1 MAALPLGYMTG
12 GVHMSLLVGLGSVV
26 SCLMQRILT
35 SREARPTRG
44 VEILVALI
52 LLVPTGD
59 SVAQPSS
66 HALTIEDVLSMRR
79 AKTVTFSPDGKHV
92 VAVIEEPNTATSS
105 RGPMNNELWLLSVDG
120 ESSKRLTDYPGPDSE
135 PRWSPKGRYLAF
147 LSDRSGQGNQIHLLE
162 WSTNKVTLL
171 TRHPTSLSS
180 FTWSPTGD
188 EIAYLAP
195 LPVSEEENS
204 RGQLGWDAIEVPL
217 SGRDRT
223 SPPQRIW
230 IVELASQKARE
241 INVGAWHISSLQ
253 WSHRGEFLIV
263 GVPEPNPDLQNL
275 KPQLMTMSVTGGQ
288 PEPYCQVPGH
298 ISRATW
304 SPNGRSVAFLG
315 VSGEGPDAF
324 PGILYICS
332 SQGERP
338 RPLNLRAPF
347 TIQSYQWM
355 PDGESLLIAV
365 SHRVYQYLGRIS
377 VGGGEIQRLT
387 PSGFNLPTRTD
398 VSISGN
404 GEMLSCLLTSGN
416 HPADVWVGPVTG
428 RLRQLT
434 RLNPRL
440 EERSYGATEEFK
452 WQARDG
458 LEITGLL
465 IRPVGYEE
473 GRRYPLVVQ
482 IHGSQIMDIDE
493 FQASWMNWG
502 QILASR
508 GFAVL
513 LPNYRGSLGRSAQ
526 FARANHGDLG
536 GRDLEDILDGVD
548 VLVAHGLADPER
560 LGIGGVSY
568 GGFLTAWAI
577 TQTQR
582 FKAAVMGLGI
592 SNWVS
597 MAGLTPGPKSM
608 LSIYWGGH
616 FPYQRDS
623 LLWRRSPIASVGKV
637 NTPTL
642 IFAGENDPFVPVSQ
656 SREFFRGLRYFG
668 VPSQMVVYPREG
680 HSIRERNHLKD
691 LFERIVSWYERYL
704 ASGPQVKAGD

>member
-1 MAALPLGYMTG
+1 
-12 GVHMSLLVGLGSVV
+12 MSLLVGLGPVV
-26 SCLMQRILT
+26 SCLGKRIMTLRGTRLARAVAFLVPLT
-35 SREARPTRG
+35 
-44 VEILVALI
+44 
-52 LLVPTGD
+52 LLVLAGD
-59 SVAQPSS
+59 GVAQPSS
-66 HALTIEDVLSMRR
+66 QALTIEDVLSMRR
-79 AKTVTFSPDGKHV
+79 AKSVTISPDGKHA
-92 VAVIEEPNTATSS
+92 VAVIEEPNTETSS
-105 RGPMNNELWLLSVDG
+105 RGPVNNELWLFSVDG
-120 ESSKRLTDYPGPDSE
+120 ESSKRLTDYPGSDSG
-135 PRWSPKGRYLAF
+135 PQWSPKGRHVAF
-147 LSDRSGQGNQIHLLE
+147 LSDRSGRGNQIHLLE
-162 WSTNKVTLL
+162 RSTNRVTLL
-171 TRHPTSLSS
+171 TQHPTAINS
-180 FTWSPTGD
+180 FTWSPVGD

-195 LPVSEEENS
+195 LTVSEEESS
-204 RGQLGWDAIEVPL
+204 RGELGWDAIEVPL

-241 INVGAWHISSLQ
+241 VDVGAWHISSLQ
-253 WSHRGEFLIV
+253 WSRLGEFLIV
-263 GVPEPNPDLQNL
+263 GVAEPNPDLQNL
-275 KPQLMTMSVTGGQ
+275 EPQLMTVSVTGGQ
-288 PEPYCQVPGH
+288 TKPYCQVPGH
-298 ISRATW
+298 ISRASW
-304 SPNGRSVAFLG
+304 APNGRSVAFLG

-324 PGILYICS
+324 PGVLYICS
-332 SQGERP
+332 GRGERP
-338 RPLNLRAPF
+338 RPLNLRAPL

-365 SHRVYQYLGRIS
+365 SHRVYQYLGRIP
-377 VGGGEIQRLT
+377 VGGGEIRRLT
-387 PSGFNLPTRTD
+387 PSGFNLATRTD
-398 VSISGN
+398 VSVSGD
-404 GEMLSCLLTSGN
+404 GEMLACLLTKGN
-416 HPADVWVGPVTG
+416 RPADVWAGPVTG
-428 RLRQLT
+428 LPGQLT

-440 EERSYGATEEFK
+440 EERTYGATEEFK
-452 WQARDG
+452 WQAGDG

-513 LPNYRGSLGRSAQ
+513 LPNYRGSLGRGAQ

-548 VLVAHGLADPER
+548 ALVAHGLADPER

-680 HSIRERNHLKD
+680 HSVRERNHLED

-704 ASGPQVKAGD
+704 ASGPQAKAGD